1 MTAARPALGYRS
13 LETPGNRRPRQMVTV
28 PQGTQNPAYGP
39 LSAHKPDRRSRAGVK
54 RPDGTNREHPTLQ
67 QAQGTFPIVRA
78 ADRG

>member
-1 MTAARPALGYRS
+1 
-13 LETPGNRRPRQMVTV
+13 
-28 PQGTQNPAYGP
+28 
-39 LSAHKPDRRSRAGVK
+39 VK